1 MLLALA
7 ILSGFPSFRPS
18 ARAQAVDPVVLAR
31 VDSTARASLPA
42 LQAMVVIR
50 DGRMVWEKY
59 WSGADSSTA
68 FNVKSVSK
76 SILSAAVGIAIE
88 QKKLSL
94 DQTIA
99 SILPEFYQRGQPD
112 NRIFRAAV
120 VRNDSMRATITVRH
134 LLTQTS
140 GYAWDEGGPI
150 LSTFL
155 VSSDPARLV
164 AEQILATPPGATFNY
179 STGNTHLL
187 ATALGRAVGASLR
200 PYVETTLFGPS
211 GMQLRGW
218 DIEGAGRPLG
228 GSEMY
233 LTARSLA
240 RFGQLFL
247 DKGAVGGKQVVP
259 AAWVAAS
266 WEKKT
271 DVASPIY
278 REMIPGLTGY
288 GYLWWLRTSNGKV
301 MNSALGY
308 GGQFVLVVP
317 ELNLVIAG
325 ASALDARNP
334 GLIPQF
340 KGIFGLVD
348 QIVAAVSGEP

>member
-1 MLLALA
+1 M
-7 ILSGFPSFRPS
+7 
-18 ARAQAVDPVVLAR
+18 LAR
-31 VDSTARASLPA
+31 VDSAARASLPA
-42 LQAMVVIR
+42 LQAMVVLR
-50 DGRMVWEKY
+50 DGRMVWEQY
-59 WSGADSSTA
+59 WGGADSGTA

-76 SILSAAVGIAIE
+76 SILSALVGIAIE

-99 SILPEFYQRGQPD
+99 SILPELYRNGQPE
-112 NRIFRAAV
+112 NRMFRAAV
-120 VRNDSMRATITVRH
+120 VRNDSVRSTITVRH
-134 LLTQTS
+134 LLTQSS
-140 GYAWDEGGPI
+140 GYAWDEGGAI

-164 AEQILATPPGATFNY
+164 AEQVMAALPGATFNY

-187 ATALGRAVGASLR
+187 GTALERAIGTPLR
-200 PYVETTLFGPS
+200 PYAETTLLTPIGAL
-211 GMQLRGW
+211 LRGW

-247 DKGAVGGKQVVP
+247 DGGTAGGKQVVP
-259 AAWVAAS
+259 AGWVAAS
-266 WEKKT
+266 WEKRF
-271 DVASPIY
+271 DVPSPIY
-278 REMIPGLTGY
+278 QEMIPGLTGY
-288 GYLWWLRTSNGKV
+288 GYLWWLRTSHGLV

-317 ELNLVIAG
+317 ELKLVIAG

-348 QIVAAVSGEP
+348 QVVAAVSREP

>member
-1 MLLALA
+1 M
-7 ILSGFPSFRPS
+7 
-18 ARAQAVDPVVLAR
+18 VVL
-31 VDSTARASLPA
+31 
-42 LQAMVVIR
+42 R
-50 DGRMVWEKY
+50 DGRQVWEKY

-76 SILSAAVGIAIE
+76 SFLSAMVGIAIE

-99 SILPEFYQRGQPD
+99 SILPEYYQHDVPP
-112 NRIFRAAV
+112 NRMFRAAV
-120 VRNDSMRATITVRH
+120 LKNDSMRATVTVRH

-140 GYAWDEGGPI
+140 GIAWDEGGPI

-155 VSSDPARLV
+155 VSGDPARLM
-164 AEQILATPPGATFNY
+164 AEQIMAAAPGSTFNY

-187 ATALGRAVGASLR
+187 ATALASAVRTPLR
-200 PYVETTLFGPS
+200 PYAEDELLKPAGIP
-211 GMQLRGW
+211 LRGW
-218 DIEGAGRPLG
+218 DVDGAGKPLG

-233 LTARSLA
+233 FTARGLA
-240 RFGQLFL
+240 RFGQLYL
-247 DKGAVGGKQVVP
+247 NRGKIDGRQVVP
-259 AAWVAAS
+259 ADWVAAS
-266 WEKKT
+266 GEKKA

-278 REMIPGLTGY
+278 KEMVPGITGY
-288 GYLWWLRTSNGKV
+288 GYLWWLRTSNDKV
-301 MNSALGY
+301 MNCALGY
-308 GGQFVLVVP
+308 GGQYVLIVP
-317 ELNLVIAG
+317 ELRLVIAG

-348 QIVAAVSGEP
+348 QIVTAVSREP

>member
-1 MLLALA
+1 M
-7 ILSGFPSFRPS
+7 
-18 ARAQAVDPVVLAR
+18 
-31 VDSTARASLPA
+31 ARASLPA
-42 LQAMVVIR
+42 LQAMIVLR
-50 DGRMVWEKY
+50 DGRQVWEQY

-76 SILSAAVGIAIE
+76 SFLSAMVGIAID

-99 SILPEFYQRGQPD
+99 SILPEYYQHDVPP
-112 NRIFRAAV
+112 NRMFRTAV
-120 VRNDSMRATITVRH
+120 LKNDSMRTTVTVRH

-140 GYAWDEGGPI
+140 GIAWDEGGPI

-155 VSSDPARLV
+155 VSGDPARLM
-164 AEQILATPPGATFNY
+164 AEQIMAAAPGSTFNY

-187 ATALGRAVGASLR
+187 ATALTRAVGTSLR
-200 PYVETTLFGPS
+200 PYAETTLLTPS
-211 GMQLRGW
+211 GILLRDW
-218 DIEGAGRPLG
+218 LVDGAGKPLG

-233 LTARSLA
+233 FTARALA
-240 RFGQLFL
+240 RFGQLYL
-247 DKGAVGGKQVVP
+247 NGGKIDGRQVVP
-259 AAWVAAS
+259 ADWVATS
-266 WEKKT
+266 WEKKA

-278 REMIPGLTGY
+278 KEMVPGITGY
-288 GYLWWLRTSNGKV
+288 GYLWWLRTSNDKV
-301 MNSALGY
+301 MNCALGY
-308 GGQFVLVVP
+308 GGQYVLIVP
-317 ELNLVIAG
+317 ELRLVIAG

-348 QIVAAVSGEP
+348 QIVTAVSREP

>member
-1 MLLALA
+1 M
-7 ILSGFPSFRPS
+7 
-18 ARAQAVDPVVLAR
+18 
-31 VDSTARASLPA
+31 ARASLPA
-42 LQAMVVIR
+42 LQAMIVLR
-50 DGRMVWEKY
+50 DGRQVWEKY

-76 SILSAAVGIAIE
+76 SFLSAMVGIAID

-99 SILPEFYQRGQPD
+99 SILPEYYQHDVPP
-112 NRIFRAAV
+112 NRMFRTAV
-120 VRNDSMRATITVRH
+120 LKNDSMRTTVTVRH

-140 GYAWDEGGPI
+140 GIAWDEGGPI

-155 VSSDPARLV
+155 VSGDPARLM
-164 AEQILATPPGATFNY
+164 AEQIMAAAPGSTFNY

-187 ATALGRAVGASLR
+187 ATALTRAVGTSLR
-200 PYVETTLFGPS
+200 PYAETTLLTPS
-211 GMQLRGW
+211 GILLRDW
-218 DIEGAGRPLG
+218 LVDGAGKPLG

-233 LTARSLA
+233 FTARGLA
-240 RFGQLFL
+240 RFGQLYL
-247 DKGAVGGKQVVP
+247 NGGKIDGRQVVP
-259 AAWVAAS
+259 ADWVATS
-266 WEKKT
+266 WEKKA

-278 REMIPGLTGY
+278 KEMVPGITGY
-288 GYLWWLRTSNGKV
+288 GYLWWLRTSNGQV
-301 MNSALGY
+301 MNCALGY
-308 GGQFVLVVP
+308 GGQYVLIVP
-317 ELNLVIAG
+317 ELKLVIAG

-348 QIVAAVSGEP
+348 QIVTATSREP

>member
-1 MLLALA
+1 VFLAVA
-7 ILSGFPSFRPS
+7 VLSVIPSVRQS
-18 ARAQAVDPVVLAR
+18 VQAQTVDPAVLAR

-42 LQAMVVIR
+42 LQAMIVLR

-59 WSGADSSTA
+59 WGGADSGTA

-76 SILSAAVGIAIE
+76 SILSALVGIAIE
-88 QKKLSL
+88 QKKLTL

-99 SILPEFYQRGQPD
+99 SILPEYYKHGQPE
-112 NRIFRAAV
+112 NRMFRQAV
-120 VRNDSMRATITVRH
+120 VRNDSVRSTITVRH

-140 GYAWDEGGPI
+140 GYAWDEGGAI

-164 AEQILATPPGATFNY
+164 AEQILAALPGATFNY

-187 ATALGRAVGASLR
+187 ATALERAVGMSLR
-200 PYVETTLFGPS
+200 PYVESTLLTRAGI
-211 GMQLRGW
+211 QLRGW

-233 LTARSLA
+233 LTARGLA

-247 DKGAVGGKQVVP
+247 DQGAVSGTQVVP
-259 AAWVAAS
+259 TAWVAAS
-266 WEKKT
+266 WEKRME
-271 DVASPIY
+271 VPSPTY
-278 REMIPGLTGY
+278 KEMIPGLTGY
-288 GYLWWLRTSNGKV
+288 GYLWWLRTSHGRV

-317 ELNLVIAG
+317 ELKLVIAG

-340 KGIFGLVD
+340 RGIFGLVD
-348 QIVAAVSGEP
+348 QIVDAVSREP

>member
-1 MLLALA
+1 M
-7 ILSGFPSFRPS
+7 
-18 ARAQAVDPVVLAR
+18 AQEPGVLAR

-42 LQAMVVIR
+42 LQAMVVLR
-50 DGRMVWEKY
+50 SGRMVLEKY
-59 WSGADSSTA
+59 WGGADSTTP
-68 FNVKSVSK
+68 FNIKSVSK
-76 SILSAAVGIAIE
+76 GLLSALTGIAI
-88 QKKLSL
+88 QQGKLTL
-94 DQTIA
+94 DTPI
-99 SILPEFYQRGQPD
+99 SKLLPDYYRSNAPE
-112 NRIFRAAV
+112 NRAFRAAI
-120 VRNDSMRATITVRH
+120 VRNDSVRATITVRH

-164 AEQILATPPGATFNY
+164 AEQILAGSPGTTFNY

-187 ATALGRAVGASLR
+187 SVALTRAVGTSLR
-200 PYVETTLFGPS
+200 RYAEVTLLKPAGIE
-211 GMQLRGW
+211 LLGW
-218 DIEGAGRPLG
+218 DVDAAGNPIG

-233 LTARSLA
+233 LTARGLA
-240 RFGQLFL
+240 RFGQLYL
-247 DKGAVGGKQVVP
+247 EGGAVGGTQVVP
-259 AAWVAAS
+259 RDWIAAS
-266 WEKKT
+266 WEKRS

-278 REMIPGLTGY
+278 KEMVPGITGY

-348 QIVAAVSGEP
+348 QIIASVR